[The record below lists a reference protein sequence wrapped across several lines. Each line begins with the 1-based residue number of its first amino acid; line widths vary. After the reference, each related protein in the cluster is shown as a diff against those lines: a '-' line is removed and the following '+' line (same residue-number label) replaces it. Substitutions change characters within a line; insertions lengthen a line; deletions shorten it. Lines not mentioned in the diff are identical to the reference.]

1 MLGRL
6 VRAGD
11 EAAKKVCVDLWT
23 ARDETAI
30 APDLRAA
37 VYACA
42 VEHVDG
48 AYAALK
54 AMHAAATDNNESVRC
69 LRALRDKDDADLL
82 KDAIAYATSDAV
94 RAQDRWAVLAYVSH
108 HSKGQAL
115 FVELL
120 TTRWSELWDSLPPM
134 ILGRLVQIG
143 ISGLER
149 PADVDAMDRFFAA
162 LPEAQLNSMRRN
174 YQQGAESARNSIAW
188 IAAQRDGFVAAL
200 VA

>member
-1 MLGRL
+1 MLRRRRTSERNGRERNGRCGEQ
-6 VRAGD
+6 RARREG
-11 EAAKKVCVDLWT
+11 E
-23 ARDETAI
+23 
-30 APDLRAA
+30 
-37 VYACA
+37 
-42 VEHVDG
+42 
-48 AYAALK
+48 
-54 AMHAAATDNNESVRC
+54 
-69 LRALRDKDDADLL
+69 
-82 KDAIAYATSDAV
+82 
-94 RAQDRWAVLAYVSH
+94 RWP
-108 HSKGQAL
+108 
-115 FVELL
+115 
-120 TTRWSELWDSLPPM
+120 ELWESLPPM